1 MTRYV
6 KCLVENDLSFKEFVQ
21 VCAKNFGAAMHMTND
36 ELSAPLRLREVSHNH
51 EEIDQANEEF
61 KRLVNMSDDERDAYG
76 ESKKDEKIRTQLK
89 VIDTFESNI
98 LKVSRMR
105 ERVESWEVPAVYE
118 QLKSFMLDQLHP
130 AIFEQYLVEAQRQ
143 LTSIEK
149 TLPGSFYNDDVSN
162 TLQKIQLLVNRQ
174 NTVATCN
181 TWISDLLKLLNK
193 TSD

>member
-51 EEIDQANEEF
+51 EEINQANEEF

-118 QLKSFMLDQLHP
+118 QLKSFMLEQLHP
-130 AIFEQYLVEAQRQ
+130 AIFEQYLAEALRQ